1 MAILAYLSNYLSL
14 SDTMRDINVN
24 KELSVI
30 VIPDKVLVHETK
42 MTLKIGKE
50 VGSNIYKRVA
60 NDDYYAIAVAVKE
73 DNAEGLYSESDL
85 YNVGTL
91 IKINNIKSMRDFYQ
105 IMVEIVER
113 VEIEE
118 LIPEGAN
125 YRASYRLIPDIID
138 LDSENQKEILD
149 HIKYLVSEISQ
160 NFKGSKA
167 YVEQVNKFDDI
178 TKVIGYVY
186 PYMRLSIF
194 EEQELLEIRSLKE
207 KSLKF
212 LDILIDQKESI
223 KFQMEMA
230 AKFNEEMNKNHRA
243 NMLKEQLK
251 AIQEE
256 LNDTEG
262 RSGKKDYRDLI
273 EESNMPEE
281 VKEAAL
287 DEVLKLERQGP
298 HSSEESVIRNYLDL
312 LTTLPWGKSKIK
324 DIDIGAARK
333 LLDEEHYGLE
343 KVKDRIIQHLTVM
356 KLKQNK
362 QGSILLLVGP
372 PGTGKT
378 SLGKSIAEVLGREYV
393 RISLGG
399 VKDEAEIRGHRRT
412 YLGALP
418 GRIIQGMKRA
428 GETNPV
434 FILDEVDKL
443 MAAYNGDPASAL
455 LEVLD
460 PEQNDSFSDHY
471 LDLPYDLSDVFFIAT
486 ANSLRDIPGPLR
498 DRMEI
503 IEIGSYTSHEKF
515 RIAKDH
521 LISIVLEEHGLDE
534 TQLQI
539 DDEALKTIIEKYTRE
554 AGVRGIKRQLSAV
567 ARVASEKIVV
577 GKVDLPYVV
586 KEDMLYEIL
595 GHELTQYHR
604 AGKNNP
610 PGVVT
615 GLAWTPVGGD
625 ILFIEGAF
633 MPGTGKLTLT
643 GQLGDVMKESAKISQ
658 TLIRSRLAF
667 NLKKAE
673 FEKKDLHIH
682 VPSGAI
688 PKDGPSAGVALLS
701 TIASLVTGHEVDPKL
716 AMTGEISLRGAVLPV
731 GGIKEKVIAA
741 HRAGIERIILPK
753 ENLKD
758 LDDVPKDVKDEI
770 KFIPVDTVE
779 DVIKET
785 IGIELPKPMML
796 EMTSDHVPGG
806 AGV

>member
-1 MAILAYLSNYLSL
+1 MNE
-14 SDTMRDINVN
+14 MNIN
-24 KELSVI
+24 KQLSVL
-30 VIPDKVLVHETK
+30 VIPDKVLLHDTK

-50 VGSNIYKRVA
+50 VGSNIYNKVA
-60 NDDYYAIAVAVKE
+60 KDDFYAIAVAVKE
-73 DNAEGLYSESDL
+73 DNLEGLYSESDL
-85 YNVGTL
+85 YNIGTL
-91 IKINNIKSMRDFYQ
+91 IKIDSIKAMRDFYQ
-105 IMVEIVER
+105 IMVEIIER

-118 LIPEGAN
+118 IIPEGSSFNAT
-125 YRASYRLIPDIID
+125 YRLIPDIVD
-138 LDSENQKEILD
+138 LDKQSQDEILE
-149 HIKYLVSEISQ
+149 HIKDLVSEISR
-160 NFKGSKA
+160 NFKGSKN
-167 YVEQVNKFDDI
+167 YVEQVNQLNDL

-186 PYMRLSIF
+186 PYMRLSVY
-194 EEQELLEIRSLKE
+194 EQQELLEIRSLKE

-262 RSGKKDYRDLI
+262 TGVKKDYRELI
-273 EESNMPEE
+273 EEANMPEE
-281 VKEAAL
+281 VKEVAL
-287 DEVLKLERQGP
+287 EEVLKLERQGP
-298 HSSEESVIRNYLDL
+298 HSSEENVIRNYLDL
-312 LTTLPWGKSKIK
+312 LTTLPWGKSEIK

-333 LLDEEHYGLE
+333 LLDDEHYGLE

-428 GETNPV
+428 GQKNPV

-471 LDLPYDLSDVFFIAT
+471 LDVPYDLSDVFFIAT
-486 ANSLRDIPGPLR
+486 ANSLRDIPEPLR

-515 RIAKDH
+515 HIAKDH

-539 DDEALKTIIEKYTRE
+539 DDDALKTIIEKYTRE

-567 ARVASEKIVV
+567 ARVVSEKIVV
-577 GKVDLPYVV
+577 GKVEIPYMV
-586 KEDMLYEIL
+586 KADMLYDIL
-595 GHELTQYHR
+595 GHELTQYDL

-633 MPGTGKLTLT
+633 MPGSGKLTLT

-658 TLIRSRLAF
+658 SLIRSRLAF
-667 NLKKAE
+667 NLKSVE
-673 FEKKDLHIH
+673 FDKKDLHIH

-688 PKDGPSAGVALLS
+688 PKDGPSAGAALLT

-741 HRAGIERIILPK
+741 HRAGIERIILPR

-770 KFIPVDTVE
+770 EFIPADTVE

-796 EMTSDHVPGG
+796 EMTNDHVPGG
-806 AGV
+806 AGL